1 MQVSKKVISKY
12 DAVEFVVEKSAKLQI
27 QAFWRFKLR
36 RHWIRVVQYCAA
48 DTGSSSCSSLF
59 QSDIL
64 HPVSQ

>member
-1 MQVSKKVISKY
+1 
-12 DAVEFVVEKSAKLQI
+12 
-27 QAFWRFKLR
+27 
-36 RHWIRVVQYCAA
+36 VVQYCAA